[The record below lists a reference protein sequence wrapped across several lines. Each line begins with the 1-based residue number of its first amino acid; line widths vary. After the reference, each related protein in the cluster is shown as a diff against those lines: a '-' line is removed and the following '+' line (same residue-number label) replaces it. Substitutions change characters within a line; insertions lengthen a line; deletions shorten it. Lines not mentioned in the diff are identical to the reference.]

1 MNKLTLRHPA
11 LQGGLLALMAAVL
24 FGISTPLVQRAG
36 SDLGPFTTAALLYC
50 GAALIGVL
58 LRRALD
64 GDTTRTAIGV
74 DITSSMLRQAAE
86 RLPSDVPLICASSEN
101 MPLSSASV
109 DVVVSTSVLHYMH
122 NPIRMLS

>member
-1 MNKLTLRHPA
+1 MRDSTT
-11 LQGGLLALMAAVL
+11 LALAEFPTASALRVL
-24 FGISTPLVQRAG
+24 DIG
-36 SDLGPFTTAALLYC
+36 C
-50 GAALIGVL
+50 GTGVL

>member
-1 MNKLTLRHPA
+1 MKHHAVSRQYSSHASSYDRVWERCVRDSTT
-11 LQGGLLALMAAVL
+11 LALAEFPTASALRVL
-24 FGISTPLVQRAG
+24 DIG
-36 SDLGPFTTAALLYC
+36 C
-50 GAALIGVL
+50 GTGVL